1 MANAPLTEALRE
13 TILKEV
19 ERAVEASTLK
29 ECLRKRQSEA
39 RAEVLWAKGR
49 AAFGQAQ
56 LQHREEV
63 QRLTEKVSQCQE
75 KHKLLAEENERLREA
90 IDHSY
95 ESYDALKLQALNAVE
110 AKCSIVGCAWK
121 LRMIKFF
128 QVLS

>member
-1 MANAPLTEALRE
+1 M
-13 TILKEV
+13 
-19 ERAVEASTLK
+19 
-29 ECLRKRQSEA
+29 
-39 RAEVLWAKGR
+39 
-49 AAFGQAQ
+49 
-56 LQHREEV
+56 

-90 IDHSY
+90 IDHSSY

-128 QVLS
+128 KLIQVILRVKPSFWCPSGSCSLTFDFCSHLTLALR